1 MMNKPVTYKIFLIAI
16 IFLTL
21 VNLGFAISYFIIH
34 RQHRLEAVYPRERF
48 MEKGSRMMER
58 GGRFM
63 EKEIGFDEVQM
74 KNFQNLREE
83 FRTQISPLHKELRTL
98 NSSLIMEATSNK
110 PDTLECTRIS
120 RQIGDLHTEIKII
133 TYLHMMQVAK
143 IATPE
148 QMKKLDAFYLEM
160 FSAEPGQ
167 RRNHEGGQFRHRH
180 GQRDSSQIEN

>member
-21 VNLGFAISYFIIH
+21 VNLGFAISYFVAH
-34 RQHRLEAVYPRERF
+34 RQHLAQSEHPRERLF
-48 MEKGSRMMER
+48 ER

-63 EKEIGFDEVQM
+63 EKEIGFDEAQM
-74 KNFQNLREE
+74 RTFQNLRSD
-83 FRTQISPLHKELRTL
+83 FRNQISPLKKELRML
-98 NSSLIMEATSNK
+98 NSSLIMEATSEN

-120 RQIGDLHTEIKII
+120 RQIGDLHTEIKVV

-143 IATPE
+143 IATPN

-167 RRNHEGGQFRHRH
+167 RRKHEGGQYRHRH
-180 GQRDSSQIEN
+180 GQRDSSQQIEN